1 MLLSARELEL
11 QLCGAPVVDVKAWKR
26 SCVYRGDFD
35 VQRGNPFAPLHPVV
49 QFFWDEVES
58 WSDEQRALLLLWCT
72 GSSRPPA
79 LWAAAPSGPS
89 RSRSTTSSRGCRS
102 ARRARAPSAPSAPSS
117 GPTGRRAST
126 SATAPPCSAAS
137 PAPPSSSPSTA
148 PSRRASEER
157 RPNLLSSESPPEA
170 GAPRRGARSRCA
182 SGSRPSRRGPWAS
195 S

>member
-1 MLLSARELEL
+1 MAARFLDACFAKSADGLRSFLGGLYDVVQPEALMLLSARELEL

-79 LWAAAPSGPS
+79 RGFERLLGRDGRERKFTITSAPL
-89 RSRSTTSSRGCRS
+89 
-102 ARRARAPSAPSAPSS
+102 ARAAYP
-117 GPTGRRAST
+117 RAHT
-126 SATAPPCSAAS
+126 CFNRIDVPLYRTK
-137 PAPPSSSPSTA
+137 
-148 PSRRASEER
+148 EE
-157 RPNLLSSESPPEA
+157 LVA
-170 GAPRRGARSRCA
+170 GFEFVLELGDQTFTMD
-182 SGSRPSRRGPWAS
+182 
-195 S
+195 